1 MQSKLLSR
9 RDIDFL
15 LYEWLDVE
23 SLSSIRARSSDIVFC
38 TPERLA

>member
-1 MQSKLLSR
+1 MSLILSR

-23 SLSSIRARSSDIVFC
+23 A
-38 TPERLA
+38 LASRPPFD